1 MVALEYEELEVVE
14 AFGERSEVGEVC
26 YEVVHDGVDGEE
38 EEVCDEVVEGV
49 GDDGAVFSPIFC
61 TFVRLSF

>member
-1 MVALEYEELEVVE
+1 MKKRMVMIIMMTN
-14 AFGERSEVGEVC
+14 
-26 YEVVHDGVDGEE
+26 GEE